1 MFAYVEDGR
10 LIRIQETPSDLDLG
24 DSLENASVQ
33 TLRSFGWY
41 PVLITKAEVG
51 PDQTRSDDIIVVDG
65 DVVRVVQTVRNLTDE
80 EAFYKS
86 KNSILAMIESIESA
100 QTDRAERELLLELA
114 EHLGLTQSV
123 SYSKLRS
130 VEDSISDKRRLL
142 AQMDFQRDQ

>member
-10 LIRIQETPSDLDLG
+10 LIRMQETPTDLDQG

-33 TLRSFGWY
+33 TLRNFGWY
-41 PVLITKAEVG
+41 PVVITKAEVG

-65 DVVRVVQTVRNLTDE
+65 DVVRVIQTVRDLTDE

-86 KNSILAMIESIESA
+86 KDNILAMIETIETA

-114 EHLGLTQSV
+114 EHLELTGGVAYQ
-123 SYSKLRS
+123 KLRKI
-130 VEDSISDKRRLL
+130 EDSIAEKRRLL
-142 AQMDFQRDQ
+142 IENGG